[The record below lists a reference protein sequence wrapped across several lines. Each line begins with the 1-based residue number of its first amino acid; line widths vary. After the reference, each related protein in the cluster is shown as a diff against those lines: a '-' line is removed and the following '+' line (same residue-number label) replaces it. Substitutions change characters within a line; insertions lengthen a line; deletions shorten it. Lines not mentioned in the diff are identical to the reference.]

1 MEESRGAVPDPHSV
15 QPAKEAGMEEE
26 QGAENPGYAEA
37 TRGEEMRGGK
47 THSGKVGSEKEP
59 NEHPALEA
67 CRLGAF
73 VLVVGALIGVGA
85 GVLYL
90 ALEAVQ
96 SVFLGYVENPQHPGP
111 SGVPGW
117 RIMASLAAAG
127 VISAIAWWLLRGRC
141 KPVPSVAKAV
151 VGKRMPVIATIIHV
165 LLQIFIV
172 GAGMSIG
179 RETAPRELGAM
190 MGQRFAQLSRMDSKD
205 VRLVVAAAAG
215 AGFAGVYDSP
225 LAGAFFAIE
234 MLLVDSSWRTVAVSL
249 GTSCVSA
256 YVAGF
261 IKGRDAFYALP
272 SLHLSVSFVVFALL
286 SAPLWGAVGALFRR
300 GNQWAGSRHARG
312 SAILWELP
320 IVAVVTGAVALAFPQ
335 VCGNGRA
342 AAQQAFLTS
351 ASLPAEAA
359 WSLAG
364 WLVLLAAL
372 KAVLTILTIR
382 AGASGGVITPSIAIG
397 ACLAAALG
405 LGWSHLFPG
414 TPVAACALLGAAAVL
429 ASSQQA
435 PLMASCLML
444 ELCHLSVEFAMPV
457 GLCCVGATVVARVVL
472 HHIAPVTELPQP
484 HSFPRAA
491 QSAA

>member
-1 MEESRGAVPDPHSV
+1 MG
-15 QPAKEAGMEEE
+15 
-26 QGAENPGYAEA
+26 
-37 TRGEEMRGGK
+37 
-47 THSGKVGSEKEP
+47 EP
-59 NEHPALEA
+59 NTQRTEETSAKNPADASAPCIPSTSSPRPEA
-67 CRLGAF
+67 PVETDPSPRSGAMLVVF
-73 VLVVGALIGVGA
+73 VLLVGTLIGIGA
-85 GVLYL
+85 GLLYL

-96 SVFLGYVENPQHPGP
+96 QAFMGYTENPARPGP

-127 VISAIAWWLLRGRC
+127 VLSALAWWLLRGKC
-141 KPVPSVAKAV
+141 TPVPSVARAV
-151 VGKRMPVIATIIHV
+151 KGSAMPVAPTIVHV

-190 MGQRFAQLSRMDSKD
+190 MGQRFAAVAKLHERD
-205 VRLVVAAAAG
+205 VKLVVAAAAG

-249 GTSCVSA
+249 GASCVSA

-272 SLHLSVSFVVFALL
+272 QLQFTGSFVAFAAL
-286 SAPLWGAVGALFRR
+286 SAPLWGVAGAFFRR
-300 GNQWAGSRHARG
+300 GNQWAGARHARG
-312 SAILWELP
+312 ASILWQLPLVAIL
-320 IVAVVTGAVALAFPQ
+320 TGAVALAFPQ

-342 AAQQAFLTS
+342 AAQTAFSALGGETS
-351 ASLPAEAA
+351 ADSAQTAGTVWA
-359 WSLAG
+359 LAG
-364 WLVLLAAL
+364 FLVLLAAL
-372 KAVLTILTIR
+372 KAVLTVLTIR
-382 AGASGGVITPSIAIG
+382 TGASGGVITPSIAIG

-405 LGWSHLFPG
+405 LGWAQLFPG
-414 TPVAACALLGAAAVL
+414 TQIAACALVGAAAVL

-444 ELCHLSVEFAMPV
+444 ELCHLPVEFALPV
-457 GLCCVGATVVARVVL
+457 GFCCVAATVTARVVL
-472 HHIAPVTELPQP
+472 RRIQPVTELPRDR
-484 HSFPRAA
+484 H
-491 QSAA
+491 